1 LITKTILGNGQEN
14 TVMKTIGSELDME
27 VEAQATTVEATPA
40 ETEAVES
47 STKRD
52 PLAKYKELSAED
64 QATVDG
70 IVADVIAKVGGDDIN
85 LAMLLGI
92 LDKLNAEKKTAREAE
107 KVKEKERKA
116 AAKEN
121 QAVLAQKIA
130 DEKLVKE
137 QDKLDYFM
145 STTKVTILQ
154 ATVIKVT
161 DKSARIDVTA
171 DSLVLYKGKE
181 MKAGDVA
188 GLKLGKKSVPFG
200 KIQNLTR
207 NGEVIDLA
215 A

>member
-1 LITKTILGNGQEN
+1 
-14 TVMKTIGSELDME
+14 MKTIGSELDME